1 MMIKRVYT
9 LKALLTVLGTLLVLN
24 VSCYYTYMVCI
35 VKDRM
40 CGNTLVYHRILS
52 YTQGSTMQGST
63 RKLPTPFIPMFLH
76 YLGLSLHL
84 YNQISLLPLILSQRN
99 LWFLQSNRPRFKSQN
114 IRDHFS
120 DSSIVKC
127 V

>member
-63 RKLPTPFIPMFLH
+63 RKLPAPFIPMFLH
-76 YLGLSLHL
+76 YLGLLSIYTIKYL
-84 YNQISLLPLILSQRN
+84 YYLLSFHKETSGFFSQIDLGLNLRILETTSQI
-99 LWFLQSNRPRFKSQN
+99 LQL
-114 IRDHFS
+114 
-120 DSSIVKC
+120 
-127 V
+127 